1 LSYCGI
7 KAQPERFEF
16 SAEGNSPITSFEF
29 EGVANQ
35 VSINEREDELF
46 FGHQDGNF
54 QPLDA
59 TFDFDPVATGGQVSN
74 SKVAEISI
82 DNKDGVGNGKDSYT
96 LYLGDGYSFPK
107 KSQWASFEHM

>member
-7 KAQPERFEF
+7 KAQPERFGL
-16 SAEGNSPITSFEF
+16 SAKGNSPITSFEF

-35 VSINEREDELF
+35 VPFNEREDEPF

-59 TFDFDPVATGGQVSN
+59 TFDLDPVATGGQVSN

-107 KSQWASFEHM
+107 KSQWASFERM